1 MKIQRSL
8 WLAWAFFTLA
18 FYGSVATAGPT
29 TERAAQLQAEFNRL
43 FPVRATPLLS
53 VDGKTLTNARRP
65 VIFFLDPNPSTV
77 STPPPAESMTETL
90 DASGRKDAVSA
101 MSQFNIT
108 YTSAGGQDPWGE
120 ICQTFPESAKTAFQA
135 AASVWSNILQS
146 GVPINIVACWAN
158 LGSSNVLGYSGAS
171 PLHRDFHNAP
181 RANTW
186 YQGSLANSL
195 AGIDLDPSNPDM
207 YITYNSLFSWYY
219 GTDGNVPANQ
229 VDLMSVVLH
238 EIAHGLNFAGSMDYA
253 SGYGSYGYG
262 LTPAYPDVYDTL
274 MKNGSGIDLITFPS
288 NSTILGS
295 QLISNDVWF
304 HGSNAMSANGGNRVK
319 IYAPSPWAVGSSY
332 AHLDYDTFK
341 GTANRLMVYAISYGT
356 AIHDPGPVT
365 RGLLQDLGWVQ
376 QPNYIPITVTLS
388 PSGSGT
394 ASCSP
399 NPVLYNNSST
409 CTATPNA
416 GYTFQAWSGDCTGA
430 TCVLNNVISPKAV
443 TANFTQT
450 IPSYPI
456 TVSTVPTGGGAASC
470 TPNPVQ
476 HGSSSTCTATPNAG
490 YILQRWSGDCSG
502 ATCVLSNVT
511 SAKAVTANFANMELL
526 LPHRGG
532 WRAILGQ

>member
-1 MKIQRSL
+1 MKMQRRL
-8 WLAWAFFTLA
+8 CLLWAFFTLA
-18 FYGSVATAGPT
+18 FYGSIATAGP

-43 FPVRATPLLS
+43 FPVRPKPLLS
-53 VDGKTLTNARRP
+53 VDGKMITNARRP
-65 VIFFLDPNPSTV
+65 VILFLDPNPSTV
-77 STPPPAESMTETL
+77 STAETL
-90 DASGRKDAVSA
+90 DASGRRDAASA
-101 MSQFNIT
+101 TSQFNIT
-108 YTSAGGQDPWGE
+108 YTPAGGQDPWKE

-135 AASVWSNILQS
+135 AASVWSSILQS
-146 GVPINIVACWAN
+146 SVPINIVACWAN
-158 LGSSNVLGYSGAS
+158 LGGSLTLGYSGGS
-171 PLHRDFHNAP
+171 SLHRNFSNAP

-195 AGIDLDPSNPDM
+195 AGIDLSPSYPDM
-207 YITYNSLFSWYY
+207 YITYNSQFSWYY

-238 EIAHGLNFAGSMDYA
+238 EIAHGLSISGSMQYDKIN
-253 SGYGSYGYG
+253 GYGSFGYG
-262 LTPAYPDVYDTL
+262 TAYPDVYDTL
-274 MKNGSGIDLITFPS
+274 MRNGGGTALISYPS
-288 NSTILGS
+288 NSTTLGS

-319 IYAPSPWAVGSSY
+319 IYAPSPWDPGSSY

-341 GTANRLMVYAISYGT
+341 NTANRLMVYAISYGT

-376 QPNYIPITVTLS
+376 QPNYINITVNLS

-409 CTATPNA
+409 CTATPSA

-476 HGSSSTCTATPNAG
+476 HGSSSICTATPNAG
-490 YILQRWSGDCSG
+490 YILQMWSGDCTG